1 MRSVMAASV
10 SLTTQIFLIL
20 YINFK
25 NLSIICEKLLDC
37 TGSKAICMSDRLSKK
52 HVLVIA
58 GPSASGKSTLIG
70 KLLTDSCV
78 TIQIFDKIGLKV
90 RVSRAKMNTQR
101 LVNKR
106 KLSKNKSINK
116 SKIAII
122 HIDMLSSRRED
133 RMRDLAYIAK
143 SSRSFSVVT
152 LCTPYELWFRRI
164 SQRWQINQTQHFFPG
179 EYSSRSL
186 PEVSGRWS
194 PSYFAWRIMTASAL
208 SKSIGRIMYRL
219 EYKSWEKFWVGQC
232 GTSQYYF
239 DSESEI
245 FFPSLPF

>member
-1 MRSVMAASV
+1 
-10 SLTTQIFLIL
+10 
-20 YINFK
+20 
-25 NLSIICEKLLDC
+25 
-37 TGSKAICMSDRLSKK
+37 MSDRLSKK
-52 HVLVIA
+52 HILVIA

-78 TIQIFDKIGLKV
+78 TIQIFDKTGLKV
-90 RVSRAKMNTQR
+90 RASRAKMNTQR
-101 LVNKR
+101 LVNKC

-152 LCTPYELWFRRI
+152 LCTPYEVWFKRI
-164 SQRWQINQTQHFFPG
+164 SQRGKINQIQLWAPG
-179 EYSSRSL
+179 DYFSSGSPKL
-186 PEVSGRWS
+186 SDRWR
-194 PSYFAWRIMTASAL
+194 PSAFAWRIMAASTL
-208 SKSIGRIMYRL
+208 SKSVGKIMYRL

-232 GTSQYYF
+232 ATCQYYF

-245 FFPSLPF
+245 FFPERPF

>member
-1 MRSVMAASV
+1 MAAFV
-10 SLTTQIFLIL
+10 SLTTQISLIL
-20 YINFK
+20 YIKFK

-37 TGSKAICMSDRLSKK
+37 IRSKAICMSDRLSKK
-52 HVLVIA
+52 HILVIA

-70 KLLTDSCV
+70 KLLTDSYV
-78 TIQIFDKIGLKV
+78 TIQIFDKAGLKV
-90 RVSRAKMNTQR
+90 RASRAKMNTQR

-208 SKSIGRIMYRL
+208 SKSIGRIMYKL

-239 DSESEI
+239 DSEREI
-245 FFPSLPF
+245 FFPDLPF